1 MTLSWWFVTEIIRDT
16 GPTTGANKHHS
27 RHKTS
32 VDSYFSSRAREKEKP
47 VSGRKTPFEIFLED
61 DGPYSRKLFGP
72 VDSDTS
78 TQQAKVTPRDI
89 AASSK
94 STEFLDKSGKE
105 FVEQRDIRSISA
117 IKKGLLWQQ
126 RDKLFSRSGFNLLLS
141 N

>member
-16 GPTTGANKHHS
+16 GPTNNKTPHNN

-32 VDSYFSSRAREKEKP
+32 VDSYFSKAREKEKP
-47 VSGRKTPFEIFLED
+47 PSGRKTPFEIFLED

-72 VDSDTS
+72 VDSDAS
-78 TQQAKVTPRDI
+78 TQAKVTTREI
-89 AASSK
+89 AK

-105 FVEQRDIRSISA
+105 FVERDIRSISA

-126 RDKLFSRSGFNLLLS
+126 RDKLFSRSDFNLLLS

>member
-16 GPTTGANKHHS
+16 GPTTGANNKNQNT

-32 VDSYFSSRAREKEKP
+32 VDSYFCSKTREKEKP
-47 VSGRKTPFEIFLED
+47 PSGRKTPFEIFLED

-78 TQQAKVTPRDI
+78 TQAKVTSRDMT
-89 AASSK
+89 SSK
-94 STEFLDKSGKE
+94 STEFLDKSGRE
-105 FVEQRDIRSISA
+105 FVERDIRSISA

>member
-1 MTLSWWFVTEIIRDT
+1 M
-16 GPTTGANKHHS
+16 
-27 RHKTS
+27 
-32 VDSYFSSRAREKEKP
+32 
-47 VSGRKTPFEIFLED
+47 GRKTPFEIFLED

-72 VDSDTS
+72 VDSDAS
-78 TQQAKVTPRDI
+78 TQAKVTSRDI
-89 AASSK
+89 ATSK

-105 FVEQRDIRSISA
+105 FVERDIRSISA